1 MLHGLTGRRTY
12 GVLPFQH
19 GLGIDEEDGLR
30 VSLRG
35 AVRESVVAPPVGD
48 DVLRV
53 AVCAVPLMSNF
64 TDVDA
69 LAAEPGVVVRFV
81 DRAEELV
88 DADLVVVPGTRGT
101 VRALRWLRERG
112 LADALARR
120 AAEGRPVLGI
130 CGGFQVLGEHIED
143 DVESREGSVAGL
155 GLLPVRV
162 RFARE
167 KTLARPVGEALGEPV
182 EGYEIHHGV
191 AEVAGGEAFLDGC
204 RVGEMWGTHW
214 HGSLESDGFRRRFL
228 AGWRG
233 RPAPLR
239 PRARTSFAALREEQ
253 LDLLGD
259 LIEEHADTDALLSL
273 IEKGAPAGLPFIAP
287 GAPVTGGPGTRPR
300 PPRPL
305 PERSFECHHAPR
317 HQGGPVSTPYPFT
330 ALVGQDDL
338 RLALLLNAVSPAV
351 GGVLVRGEK
360 GTAKSTAVRALS
372 ALLPEVPVVAGC
384 RFSLRPGR
392 RRPELPRRPAR
403 GGRRAARPARMVEL
417 PVGASEDRL
426 VGALDIERALAEGVK
441 AFEPGL
447 LADAH
452 RGILYVDEVNL
463 LHDHLVDLLLDAA
476 AMGASYVEREG
487 VSVRHAARFLLVGTM
502 NPEEGELRPQL
513 LDRFGLTV
521 EVAASRETD
530 QRVEVVRR
538 RLAHDDD
545 PEAFAGRWADE
556 EAALRDRVVAAR
568 ALLPQVVLGD
578 GALRQI
584 AATCAAFE
592 VDGMRAD
599 IVMARTATALAAWA
613 GRTDVRSEDVRQAA
627 LLALPH
633 RRRRNPFDAPG
644 LDEDKLDETL
654 DEAREDDAP
663 EPPGS
668 PEPPE
673 GDDDPDGGPGGG
685 GGQPPADGGPDS
697 PGLPPQQSRDQA
709 EDRNQGEGA
718 GQEDAPAPQAPAA
731 GGPGEQGAVSAAEPF
746 RTRMLSVPGI
756 GEGAAGRRSRA
767 RTEHG
772 RTTGSR
778 RPRGALTKLHL
789 AATVQA
795 AAPHQRARGRSGTGL
810 VVRRDD
816 LRQATR
822 EGREGNLVLFVVDAS
837 GSMAARQRMSAV
849 KGAVLS
855 LLLDAYQRRDKVG
868 LVTFRGSAAEVALP
882 PTSSVDAAAARLE
895 TLPTGGRTPLAA
907 GLLRAHDVL
916 RVERLRDAARRPL
929 LVVVTDGRATG
940 GVEPVAQ
947 AGRAARLFAADGVAS
962 VVVDCESGYVRLGLA
977 GQLAGELGGTAVTLD
992 ELRADSIAGLVKDVQ
1007 GHGNHSRKAA

>member
-1 MLHGLTGRRTY
+1 MTT
-12 GVLPFQH
+12 PF
-19 GLGIDEEDGLR
+19 
-30 VSLRG
+30 
-35 AVRESVVAPPVGD
+35 
-48 DVLRV
+48 
-53 AVCAVPLMSNF
+53 
-64 TDVDA
+64 
-69 LAAEPGVVVRFV
+69 
-81 DRAEELV
+81 
-88 DADLVVVPGTRGT
+88 
-101 VRALRWLRERG
+101 
-112 LADALARR
+112 
-120 AAEGRPVLGI
+120 
-130 CGGFQVLGEHIED
+130 
-143 DVESREGSVAGL
+143 
-155 GLLPVRV
+155 
-162 RFARE
+162 
-167 KTLARPVGEALGEPV
+167 
-182 EGYEIHHGV
+182 
-191 AEVAGGEAFLDGC
+191 
-204 RVGEMWGTHW
+204 
-214 HGSLESDGFRRRFL
+214 
-228 AGWRG
+228 
-233 RPAPLR
+233 
-239 PRARTSFAALREEQ
+239 
-253 LDLLGD
+253 
-259 LIEEHADTDALLSL
+259 
-273 IEKGAPAGLPFIAP
+273 
-287 GAPVTGGPGTRPR
+287 
-300 PPRPL
+300 
-305 PERSFECHHAPR
+305 
-317 HQGGPVSTPYPFT
+317 PFT
-330 ALVGQDDL
+330 AVVGQDDL

-372 ALLPEVPVVAGC
+372 ALMPEVPVVAGC
-384 RFSLRPGR
+384 RFSCDPGA
-392 RRPELPRRPAR
+392 PDPACPD
-403 GGRRAARPARMVEL
+403 GPHEAGAGAQRPARMVEL

-521 EVAASRETD
+521 EVAASREPE

-538 RLAHDDD
+538 RLAYDDD
-545 PEAFAGRWADE
+545 PGGFAARWADD
-556 EAALRDRVVAAR
+556 EAAVRQRIVAAR
-568 ALLPQVVLGD
+568 ELLPSVRLGD

-613 GRTDVRSEDVRQAA
+613 GRTEVLAEDVRQAA

-654 DEAREDDAP
+654 EEFSGDDE
-663 EPPGS
+663 S
-668 PEPPE
+668 
-673 GDDDPDGGPGGG
+673 DDDPDPDGPGGG
-685 GGQPPADGGPDS
+685 GGQPPSQSDGPQGGDS
-697 PGLPPQQSRDQA
+697 AARPEAGEDGEPQAS
-709 EDRNQGEGA
+709 GA
-718 GQEDAPAPQAPAA
+718 GEPQASGA
-731 GGPGEQGAVSAAEPF
+731 GEPQASGAGEPQASGAGEQTPARASEPF
-746 RTRMLSVPGI
+746 RTKVLSVPGI

-772 RTTGSR
+772 RTTGAR

-795 AAPHQRARGRSGTGL
+795 AAPHQRARGRSGRGL

-816 LRQATR
+816 LRQAVR

-868 LVTFRGSAAEVALP
+868 LVTFRGTAGDVALP

-895 TLPTGGRTPLAA
+895 SLPTGGRTPLAA
-907 GLLRAHDVL
+907 GLLKAHEVL
-916 RVERLRDAARRPL
+916 RVERLRDPARRAL
-929 LVVVTDGRATG
+929 VVVVTDGRATG
-940 GVEPVAQ
+940 GPEPVAL
-947 AGRAARLFAADGVAS
+947 AGRAARLFAAEGVAS
-962 VVVDCESGYVRLGLA
+962 VVVDCESGPVRLGLA

-992 ELRADSIAGLVKDVQ
+992 ELRAESIAGLVKDVQ
-1007 GHGNHSRKAA
+1007 RRAA

>member
-1 MLHGLTGRRTY
+1 M
-12 GVLPFQH
+12 
-19 GLGIDEEDGLR
+19 
-30 VSLRG
+30 
-35 AVRESVVAPPVGD
+35 
-48 DVLRV
+48 
-53 AVCAVPLMSNF
+53 
-64 TDVDA
+64 
-69 LAAEPGVVVRFV
+69 
-81 DRAEELV
+81 
-88 DADLVVVPGTRGT
+88 
-101 VRALRWLRERG
+101 
-112 LADALARR
+112 
-120 AAEGRPVLGI
+120 
-130 CGGFQVLGEHIED
+130 
-143 DVESREGSVAGL
+143 
-155 GLLPVRV
+155 
-162 RFARE
+162 
-167 KTLARPVGEALGEPV
+167 
-182 EGYEIHHGV
+182 
-191 AEVAGGEAFLDGC
+191 
-204 RVGEMWGTHW
+204 
-214 HGSLESDGFRRRFL
+214 
-228 AGWRG
+228 
-233 RPAPLR
+233 
-239 PRARTSFAALREEQ
+239 
-253 LDLLGD
+253 
-259 LIEEHADTDALLSL
+259 
-273 IEKGAPAGLPFIAP
+273 
-287 GAPVTGGPGTRPR
+287 
-300 PPRPL
+300 
-305 PERSFECHHAPR
+305 
-317 HQGGPVSTPYPFT
+317 STPFPFT
-330 ALVGQDDL
+330 AVVGQDDL

-372 ALLPEVPVVAGC
+372 ALMPEVDVVPGC
-384 RFSLRPGR
+384 RFSCDPRSPDPGC
-392 RRPELPRRPAR
+392 PDGPHEPGA
-403 GGRRAARPARMVEL
+403 GVARPARMVEL

-487 VSVRHAARFLLVGTM
+487 VSVRHASRFLLVGTM

-521 EVAASRETD
+521 EVSASREPD

-545 PEAFAGRWADE
+545 PAGFAARWADE
-556 EAALRDRVVAAR
+556 EAAVRARIAAAR
-568 ALLPQVVLGD
+568 ELLPSVRLGD

-613 GRTDVRSEDVRQAA
+613 GRTDVLAEDVRQAA

-654 DEAREDDAP
+654 EEFGGQDGD
-663 EPPGS
+663 GG
-668 PEPPE
+668 
-673 GDDDPDGGPGGG
+673 GDDDPDPGPDGPGGPGG
-685 GGQPPADGGPDS
+685 QPEPDDAPPGDGDAAARPE
-697 PGLPPQQSRDQA
+697 A
-709 EDRNQGEGA
+709 GEGGEPRPSGA
-718 GQEDAPAPQAPAA
+718 
-731 GGPGEQGAVSAAEPF
+731 GEQSPVRAAEPF
-746 RTRMLSVPGI
+746 RTKVLSVPGL

-772 RTTGSR
+772 RTTGAR

-795 AAPHQRARGRSGTGL
+795 AAPHQRARGRSGRGL

-837 GSMAARQRMSAV
+837 GSMAARQRMGAV

-868 LVTFRGSAAEVALP
+868 LVTFRGAAADVALP

-895 TLPTGGRTPLAA
+895 SLPTGGRTPLAA
-907 GLLRAHDVL
+907 GLLRAHEVL
-916 RVERLRDAARRPL
+916 RVERLRDPARRAL
-929 LVVVTDGRATG
+929 VVVVTDGRATG
-940 GVEPVAQ
+940 GPEPVAL
-947 AGRAARLFAADGVAS
+947 AGRAARLFAAEGVAS
-962 VVVDCESGYVRLGLA
+962 VVVDCESGPVRLGLA
-977 GQLAGELGGTAVTLD
+977 GRLADELGGTAVTLD
-992 ELRADSIAGLVKDVQ
+992 ELRADAIAGLVRDVQ
-1007 GHGNHSRKAA
+1007 GTRRAA

>member
-1 MLHGLTGRRTY
+1 M
-12 GVLPFQH
+12 
-19 GLGIDEEDGLR
+19 
-30 VSLRG
+30 
-35 AVRESVVAPPVGD
+35 
-48 DVLRV
+48 
-53 AVCAVPLMSNF
+53 
-64 TDVDA
+64 
-69 LAAEPGVVVRFV
+69 
-81 DRAEELV
+81 
-88 DADLVVVPGTRGT
+88 
-101 VRALRWLRERG
+101 
-112 LADALARR
+112 
-120 AAEGRPVLGI
+120 
-130 CGGFQVLGEHIED
+130 
-143 DVESREGSVAGL
+143 
-155 GLLPVRV
+155 
-162 RFARE
+162 
-167 KTLARPVGEALGEPV
+167 
-182 EGYEIHHGV
+182 
-191 AEVAGGEAFLDGC
+191 
-204 RVGEMWGTHW
+204 
-214 HGSLESDGFRRRFL
+214 
-228 AGWRG
+228 
-233 RPAPLR
+233 
-239 PRARTSFAALREEQ
+239 
-253 LDLLGD
+253 
-259 LIEEHADTDALLSL
+259 
-273 IEKGAPAGLPFIAP
+273 
-287 GAPVTGGPGTRPR
+287 
-300 PPRPL
+300 
-305 PERSFECHHAPR
+305 
-317 HQGGPVSTPYPFT
+317 STPFPFT
-330 ALVGQDDL
+330 AVVGQDDL

-372 ALLPEVPVVAGC
+372 ALMPEVDVVAGC
-384 RFSLRPGR
+384 RFSCAPGS
-392 RRPELPRRPAR
+392 PDPACPDGPHEVGPGVR
-403 GGRRAARPARMVEL
+403 RPARMVEL

-521 EVAASRETD
+521 EVAASREPD

-538 RLAHDDD
+538 RLAYDDD
-545 PEAFAGRWADE
+545 PAGFAERWRDE
-556 EAALRDRVVAAR
+556 ETAVRQRIVAAR
-568 ALLPQVVLGD
+568 KLLPSVRLGD

-599 IVMARTATALAAWA
+599 IVMARTATALAAWD
-613 GRTDVRSEDVRQAA
+613 GRTDVLAEDVRQAA

-654 DEAREDDAP
+654 EEFGGRNED
-663 EPPGS
+663 
-668 PEPPE
+668 E
-673 GDDDPDGGPGGG
+673 GDDDPDPDGPGG
-685 GGQPPADGGPDS
+685 GGQPPENGPQDGPQDGSQEGPQDGADSSEPGGDEAARPQAGES
-697 PGLPPQQSRDQA
+697 GQPGAS
-709 EDRNQGEGA
+709 GA
-718 GQEDAPAPQAPAA
+718 GDQQAVRA
-731 GGPGEQGAVSAAEPF
+731 GEPF
-746 RTRMLSVPGI
+746 RTKVLSVPGL

-772 RTTGSR
+772 RTTGAR

-795 AAPHQRARGRSGTGL
+795 AAPHQRARGRSGRGL

-816 LRQATR
+816 LRQASR

-882 PTSSVDAAAARLE
+882 PTSSVDAAAVRLE
-895 TLPTGGRTPLAA
+895 SLPTGGRTPLAA

-916 RVERLRDAARRPL
+916 RVERLRDPARRPL
-929 LVVVTDGRATG
+929 VVVVTDGRATG
-940 GVEPVAQ
+940 GPEPVAL

-962 VVVDCESGYVRLGLA
+962 VVVDCESGPVRLGLA
-977 GQLAGELGGTAVTLD
+977 GQLAGELGGTPVTLD
-992 ELRADSIAGLVKDVQ
+992 ELRADSIAGLVRDVQ
-1007 GHGNHSRKAA
+1007 GSNRRAA

>member
-1 MLHGLTGRRTY
+1 M
-12 GVLPFQH
+12 
-19 GLGIDEEDGLR
+19 
-30 VSLRG
+30 
-35 AVRESVVAPPVGD
+35 
-48 DVLRV
+48 
-53 AVCAVPLMSNF
+53 
-64 TDVDA
+64 
-69 LAAEPGVVVRFV
+69 
-81 DRAEELV
+81 
-88 DADLVVVPGTRGT
+88 
-101 VRALRWLRERG
+101 
-112 LADALARR
+112 
-120 AAEGRPVLGI
+120 
-130 CGGFQVLGEHIED
+130 
-143 DVESREGSVAGL
+143 
-155 GLLPVRV
+155 
-162 RFARE
+162 
-167 KTLARPVGEALGEPV
+167 
-182 EGYEIHHGV
+182 
-191 AEVAGGEAFLDGC
+191 
-204 RVGEMWGTHW
+204 
-214 HGSLESDGFRRRFL
+214 
-228 AGWRG
+228 
-233 RPAPLR
+233 
-239 PRARTSFAALREEQ
+239 
-253 LDLLGD
+253 
-259 LIEEHADTDALLSL
+259 
-273 IEKGAPAGLPFIAP
+273 
-287 GAPVTGGPGTRPR
+287 
-300 PPRPL
+300 
-305 PERSFECHHAPR
+305 
-317 HQGGPVSTPYPFT
+317 STPYPFT

-372 ALLPEVPVVAGC
+372 ALLPQVPVVAGC
-384 RFSLRPGR
+384 RFSCD
-392 RRPELPRRPAR
+392 PAAADPACPDGPHEA
-403 GGRRAARPARMVEL
+403 GGDSVRDARMVEL

-538 RLAHDDD
+538 RLAYDDD
-545 PEAFAGRWADE
+545 TEGFAARWHDE
-556 EAALRDRVVAAR
+556 ESAVRARIVAAR
-568 ALLPQVVLGD
+568 ALLPQVRLGD

-613 GRTDVRSEDVRQAA
+613 GRTDVLAEDVRQAA

-644 LDEDKLDETL
+644 LDEDKLDDTL
-654 DEAREDDAP
+654 EQN
-663 EPPGS
+663 GGG
-668 PEPPE
+668 E
-673 GDDDPDGGPGGG
+673 GDDDPEPDGDGPGGG
-685 GGQPPADGGPDS
+685 GGGGGQPQPPQDGS
-697 PGLPPQQSRDQA
+697 P
-709 EDRNQGEGA
+709 
-718 GQEDAPAPQAPAA
+718 DAPDAPESPAADSASGQDDESSPAQAPAA
-731 GGPGEQGAVSAAEPF
+731 GGGEQQAVRAAEPF
-746 RTRMLSVPGI
+746 RTKMLSVPGL

-772 RTTGSR
+772 RTTGAR
-778 RPRGALTKLHL
+778 RPQGALTKLHL

-795 AAPHQRARGRSGTGL
+795 AAPHQRARGRSGRGL

-868 LVTFRGSAAEVALP
+868 LVTFRGADAEVALP
-882 PTSSVDAAAARLE
+882 PTSSVDTAAARLE
-895 TLPTGGRTPLAA
+895 SLPTGGRTPVAA
-907 GLLRAHDVL
+907 GLLKAHEVL
-916 RVERLRDAARRPL
+916 RVERLRDPARRPL
-929 LVVVTDGRATG
+929 VVVVTDGRATG

-947 AGRAARLFAADGVAS
+947 AGRAARLFEAAGIAS
-962 VVVDCESGYVRLGLA
+962 VVVDCESGPVRLGLA
-977 GQLAGELGGTAVTLD
+977 GQLAGDLGGTAVTLD
-992 ELRADSIAGLVKDVQ
+992 ELRAESIAGLVKDVQ
-1007 GHGNHSRKAA
+1007 GTQGTRMRSVA